1 MRKIDKVKGA
11 LAAAIS
17 VAAMYVAS
25 TASSMCGIWWFED
38 VEMPESL
45 YKRD

>member
-1 MRKIDKVKGA
+1 MDKVKGT
-11 LAAAIS
+11 LAAVIS

-25 TASSMCGIWWFED
+25 ASSSMCGFWWFED

-45 YKRD
+45 YKRDK